1 MIEFQQLEQF
11 IAVAEEGNLSKASEK
26 LLISQPALTRSIQR
40 LEEDLGLSLFDRT
53 KNRITLN
60 DNGHLAEELM
70 RKLPTQ
76 RDQMIQ
82 TLQAYNNS
90 KYVIHIGSCAPVP
103 VWGLEYIFKNATPN
117 LNVTHVLDS
126 NEKYLIEKLKSKECS
141 IIVLTHPIRDDSLE
155 CVELF
160 EEYLYISVP
169 PAHPLALF
177 NEVSFKDLDGESVLL
192 FSDIGFWNEICVK
205 KIPQSHLLIQQ
216 DQSVFNEL
224 SKASALPT
232 FKSNIT
238 RLDGKKEEN
247 RIDIPISDKEAH
259 VNYFAVFDK
268 ENKER
273 YHFIEKMIKKLNW
286 KEILNNTI

>member
-1 MIEFQQLEQF
+1 MIEFQQFEQF

-70 RKLPTQ
+70 RKLLTQ

-169 PAHPLALF
+169 PAHLLALF

-192 FSDIGFWNEICVK
+192 FSDIGFWK
-205 KIPQSHLLIQQ
+205 
-216 DQSVFNEL
+216 
-224 SKASALPT
+224 
-232 FKSNIT
+232 
-238 RLDGKKEEN
+238 
-247 RIDIPISDKEAH
+247 
-259 VNYFAVFDK
+259 
-268 ENKER
+268 
-273 YHFIEKMIKKLNW
+273 
-286 KEILNNTI
+286 